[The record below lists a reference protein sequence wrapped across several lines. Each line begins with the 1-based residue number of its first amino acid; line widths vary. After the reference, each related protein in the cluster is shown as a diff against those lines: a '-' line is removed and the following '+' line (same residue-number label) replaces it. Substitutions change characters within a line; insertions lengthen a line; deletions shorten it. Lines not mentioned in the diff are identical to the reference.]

1 MIDILMAVYNGEKY
15 LEEQLESIINQSF
28 SKWQLIIHDDG
39 SADNS
44 LAIIQKYETKYP
56 EKIKVIDDS
65 IKFGSSKNNF
75 AHLMKYSKADYI
87 MFADQDDV
95 WERDKVKHSYKIIRK
110 LEAKM
115 SAEIPIL
122 VHGDLEVVNEHLET
136 VNASLF
142 QMQKLDYKK
151 SKLKDYLVQN
161 NVTGCTVIMNK
172 ILKDLC
178 YDMPKEAIMHDWWLA
193 LTASAFGCVYGVN
206 KSDIKYRQ
214 HGNNVEGAK
223 NLHSLAYLTKKLCN
237 KKEVKETLWRT
248 YSQAEAFFYM
258 YKEQLDYNTKKMILA
273 YISLNNNTKLYKYKI
288 IFKYGFM
295 KSGFIRK
302 LGYLLYI

>member
-39 SADNS
+39 SKDSS
-44 LAIIQKYETKYP
+44 LAIIQKYEKKYP
-56 EKIKVIDDS
+56 EKIKAIYDDM
-65 IKFGSSKNNF
+65 KFGSSKDNF
-75 AHLMKYSKADYI
+75 VHLMKYSKADYV

-95 WERDKVKHSYKIIRK
+95 WEKDKVKHSYMTIRK
-110 LEAKM
+110 LETKM
-115 SAEIPIL
+115 PAGLPIL

-136 VNASLF
+136 VSASLF

-151 SKLKDYLVQN
+151 SKFKDYLVQN
-161 NVTGCTVIMNK
+161 NVTGCTIIINK
-172 ILKDLC
+172 ILKELC
-178 YDMPKEAIMHDWWLA
+178 CDMPKEAIMHDWWLA
-193 LTASAFGCVYGVN
+193 LTASAFGCVYGIN

-214 HGNNVEGAK
+214 HENNVEGAK
-223 NLHSLAYLTKKLCN
+223 NLHSPVYLAKKVCN
-237 KKEVKETLWRT
+237 KKEIKETLWRT

-258 YKEQLDYNTKKMILA
+258 YKKKLDNNTKKMLLA
-273 YISLNNNTKLYKYKI
+273 YISLNKGTKLYKYKI
-288 IFKYGFM
+288 ILKYGFM